1 MDEIAEKGYAAHYG
15 YKHNES
21 KKSEVDLWLNKL
33 QEVLNQDSEHAID
46 FVEDF
51 KLNFYSK
58 EIYVLENRKVF
69 IEVLTKDQKVLRK
82 S

>member
-33 QEVLNQDSEHAID
+33 QEVLNHDTEHAID

-51 KLNFYSK
+51 KLNF
-58 EIYVLENRKVF
+58 I
-69 IEVLTKDQKVLRK
+69 QKKFMFLLLMVI
-82 S
+82 